1 MKKAFPRFGLSS
13 VIRRQGHATKT
24 PLSLGAPP
32 SRTQAR
38 MTLCVSRQ
46 AIFVPL
52 LAHER
57 ELQSSMTSSIL
68 SQKRTLGSHL
78 ASELRSQHA
87 QIGSIVYILSQ
98 QYELHPTPSRSLLSG
113 TYLPYAAQLPRRPLV
128 QNEHVVSDLIGKHQ
142 GIIRSIESLARE
154 FSGSVRGAMILGH
167 IAQRHREMAA
177 TLGKMVRSLLG
188 KQA

>member
-13 VIRRQGHATKT
+13 GIRRQGHAAKSTR
-24 PLSLGAPP
+24 PLAATAPIA
-32 SRTQAR
+32 QAR
-38 MTLCVSRQ
+38 MTLCASRQ

-68 SQKRTLGSHL
+68 ARKRTLGSHL

-98 QYELHPTPSRSLLSG
+98 QYELHPTPTHSLHSG
-113 TYLPYAAQLPRRPLV
+113 SHLPHAAQAPSRPLV

-188 KQA
+188 RQA